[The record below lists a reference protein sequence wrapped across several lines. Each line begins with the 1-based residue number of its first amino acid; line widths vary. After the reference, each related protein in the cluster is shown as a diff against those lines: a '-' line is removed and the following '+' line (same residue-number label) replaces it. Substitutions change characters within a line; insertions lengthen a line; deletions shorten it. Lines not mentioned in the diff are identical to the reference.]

1 MALIRLEE
9 NFWWSNMSFPL
20 EQWLYISQRKER
32 HSFICSLTKDFL
44 FSLKCED
51 FCHVMEIDKDDQ
63 MTSIF
68 R

>member
-1 MALIRLEE
+1 
-9 NFWWSNMSFPL
+9 MSFPL